1 MESLCLFTPFSHL
14 FLDLMTTKTFESSEN
29 KTNPSPEAFPKT
41 KSSKSKI
48 KSKKK
53 SPASTTSTGTKKN
66 ISTPFPNKTPWKK
79 YLFLSYSK
87 NKKKNSSTKNLW
99 AWKNKPSSI
108 HPIPLP
114 FLPIAAFLFQ
124 EVNPSK
130 NKPILK
136 ESETSSVAT
145 TLKSTKF
152 QTNLSLKW
160 SRKMPKTCPKPSSLL
175 PEDLIKEINLSG
187 QVTYFISQ
195 PKITK
200 NRSRES

>member
-1 MESLCLFTPFSHL
+1 MPLCPFSHL
-14 FLDLMTTKTFESSEN
+14 FLDLMTTKTFESFEN
-29 KTNPSPEAFPKT
+29 KTNPSHEAFPKT

-66 ISTPFPNKTPWKK
+66 ILTPFPNKTPWKK

-87 NKKKNSSTKNLW
+87 NKKKSNSTKNLW

-108 HPIPLP
+108 HLIHLP
-114 FLPIAAFLFQ
+114 FLLIAAFLSREF
-124 EVNPSK
+124 NPSK

-136 ESETSSVAT
+136 ESETYSVAI

-160 SRKMPKTCPKPSSLL
+160 SRKMPKIYPKPFSLL
-175 PEDLIKEINLSG
+175 REDLIKEINLSG
-187 QVTYFISQ
+187 QVIYFLTQ

-200 NRSRES
+200 NKSRES

>member
-1 MESLCLFTPFSHL
+1 MPLCPFSHS
-14 FLDLMTTKTFESSEN
+14 FLDSTTMKTSESSEN
-29 KTNPSPEAFPKT
+29 KTNPSQEAFPKT

-66 ISTPFPNKTPWKK
+66 ISTPFPNKIPWKK

-87 NKKKNSSTKNLW
+87 NKNKSNSTKNSW

-108 HPIPLP
+108 HPIRLP
-114 FLPIAAFLFQ
+114 FLRIAAFLSR
-124 EVNPSK
+124 EVSPSK

-136 ESETSSVAT
+136 ESETSSVAI

-160 SRKMPKTCPKPSSLL
+160 SRKMPKTYPKPFSLL

-187 QVTYFISQ
+187 QVNYFLTQ
-195 PKITK
+195 PKTIK
-200 NRSRES
+200 NKSGES